1 MKLKTQEIID
11 LILACD
17 ELMEQLYFDSNAASK
32 ERYYR
37 LYDLRRKLKIEKL
50 NRI

>member
-1 MKLKTQEIID
+1 MKLKTKEIID

-17 ELMEQLYFDSNAASK
+17 ELMQQLYLDDASE

-37 LYDLRRKLKIEKL
+37 YYDLRRKLKIEKL